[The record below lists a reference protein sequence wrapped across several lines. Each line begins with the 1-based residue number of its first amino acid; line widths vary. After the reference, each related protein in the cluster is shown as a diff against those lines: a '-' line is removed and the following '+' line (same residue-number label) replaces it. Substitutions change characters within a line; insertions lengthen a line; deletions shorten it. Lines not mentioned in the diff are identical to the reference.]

1 MHITQ
6 TDLLEGEHVSE
17 RVRVSSAD
25 FIRNIGLWQAEALR
39 SPISITHHGRER
51 LVLAAP
57 ELFRASEN
65 EGADEGIAVR
75 AALWAVM
82 ENLEDAY
89 VAFDSQLRVR
99 ALNPAAEAFAG
110 RACDDLMDGGFI
122 DALPPVLRAVL
133 VGRLQRVQKRR
144 KSDAFEFNSDA
155 GTRLHVRVFPS
166 GEGVCILFHN
176 LTHEYDLT
184 RRLEERDALEHAVR
198 KLPGLVSIRLDPRG
212 RIEVAGDELFRSLGF
227 APNDVVGHR
236 FFDLVAVNWRRDAAT
251 LFEAVLR
258 DREPAGAL
266 IVMMSRKGEETQ
278 GYLSLAPILAD
289 FTAQGAQALWSPT
302 EVLRE
307 TVRGVG

>member
-1 MHITQ
+1 MSS
-6 TDLLEGEHVSE
+6 D

-57 ELFRASEN
+57 EFFRANEN
-65 EGADEGIAVR
+65 EGQDEAIAAR

-82 ENLEDAY
+82 ENLENAY
-89 VAFDSQLRVR
+89 IAFDAQLRVS

-110 RACDDLMDGGFI
+110 RARDDLMDGGFL

-133 VGRLQRVQKRR
+133 IGRLQRVQKSR
-144 KSDAFEFNSDA
+144 KSDAFEFSSDS
-155 GTRLHVRVFPS
+155 GTRLQVRVFPS
-166 GEGVCILFHN
+166 GEGVGVLVQN

-198 KLPGLVSIRLDPRG
+198 ILPGLVSIRLDPRA
-212 RIEVAGDELFRSLGF
+212 RIELANDELFRSLGF
-227 APNDVVGHR
+227 SPSDVVGHR
-236 FFDLVAVNWRRDAAT
+236 FFDLVALNWRRDAAA
-251 LFEAVLR
+251 LFEGVLR
-258 DREPAGAL
+258 DREPAGGL
-266 IVMMSRKGEETQ
+266 IVMMSKRGEETQ

-302 EVLRE
+302 EVVRE
-307 TVRGVG
+307 VVRGVG